1 MTTIF
6 HIAEAPAWDAAVVS
20 GSYRAPSL
28 STEGFIHLS
37 TRSQFVAS
45 ASRYYA
51 GRTDLVLLEVDE
63 SALPDGSLRYEAS
76 TNDELFPHLF
86 AALPVGAVL
95 RVHTFLPGEHGEFHV
110 PDTLLH

>member
-1 MTTIF
+1 MTIF

-20 GSYRAPSL
+20 GSYRVPSL
-28 STEGFIHLS
+28 ESEGFIHLS
-37 TRSQFVAS
+37 TRDQFLAT

-51 GRTDLVLLEVDE
+51 GRADLVLLEVDE
-63 SALPDGSLRYEAS
+63 AALPDGALCYEKS

-86 AALPVGAVL
+86 APLPVGAVL

-110 PDTLLH
+110 PSTVLH